1 MATKVSGCLVQV
13 LLFLLGAV
21 LATGLTAVA
30 GVVMFVPDRTT
41 VISVDPTSTTPG
53 VYVKKVEQLV
63 GGTHHEIWLGPSP
76 DRGHVVTVPAGWDH
90 DPRREPSPDG
100 LRLVFGNGGEIF
112 VPKASYS

>member
-1 MATKVSGCLVQV
+1 MATKVSGCLVQT

-21 LATGLTAVA
+21 LGTGLTAVA

-41 VISVDPTSTTPG
+41 VISVDPTSSSPG

-63 GGTHHEIWLGPSP
+63 GGTHYEIWLGPTP

-90 DPRREPSPDG
+90 DPQRESSDTG
-100 LRLVFGNGGEIF
+100 MRLKFDNGGEIF

>member
-1 MATKVSGCLVQV
+1 MATNVSGCLVKI

-21 LATGLTAVA
+21 MGTGLTAVA

-41 VISVDPTSTTPG
+41 VISVDPTSTSPG

-63 GGTHHEIWLGPSP
+63 GGTHYEIWLGSAP
-76 DRGHVVTVPAGWDH
+76 DHGHVVTVPTGWEH
-90 DPRREPSPDG
+90 DPERETTGDG
-100 LRLVFGNGGEIF
+100 LRLKFDNGGEIF

>member
-1 MATKVSGCLVQV
+1 MATKVSGCLVQI

-21 LATGLTAVA
+21 LGTGLTAVA

-41 VISVDPTSTTPG
+41 VISVDPTSTDPG
-53 VYVKKVEQLV
+53 VYVKKVERLV
-63 GGTHHEIWLGPSP
+63 GGTYYEIWLGPSP

-90 DPRREPSPDG
+90 DPKRETTSDG
-100 LRLVFGNGGEIF
+100 MRLKFGNGGEIF